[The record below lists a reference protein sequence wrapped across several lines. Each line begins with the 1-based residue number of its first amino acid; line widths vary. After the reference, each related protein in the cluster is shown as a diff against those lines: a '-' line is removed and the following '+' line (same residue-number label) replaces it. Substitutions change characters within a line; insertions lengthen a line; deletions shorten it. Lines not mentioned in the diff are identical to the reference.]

1 MGITYILTISRTP
14 KRSGYLISIA
24 VLILFM
30 FITGFTASVV
40 RAAIMGIIMIFAKVI
55 YRKPDTINS
64 IAVSLIIIL
73 IFNPFTINDV
83 GIQLSYLGTLGIVFL
98 NLPISKLLSKFIK
111 PKFAKILSITIS
123 AQIMVLPVT
132 ILNFNTI
139 SASFIIANITAV
151 PLAGLI
157 ILVGYVSIG
166 AAIIYMPFGKII
178 GKLLEIII
186 KALILIAKYSAKLP
200 LSSITVIT
208 PSIIFIIEYYML
220 IYCILKKKYVK
231 LITVIIILTILTSII
246 INIMPKPLTIH
257 LIDVGQRRLYS
268 NYYSIKQ
275 NHYN

>member
-1 MGITYILTISRTP
+1 
-14 KRSGYLISIA
+14 
-24 VLILFM
+24 M

-83 GIQLSYLGTLGIVFL
+83 GLQLSYLGTLGIVFL

>member
-40 RAAIMGIIMIFAKVI
+40 RAALMGIIMIFAKVI

-83 GIQLSYLGTLGIVFL
+83 GLQLSYLGTLGIVFL

-166 AAIIYMPFGKII
+166 TAIIYMPFGKII

-208 PSIIFIIEYYML
+208 PSIIFIIEYYVL
-220 IYCILKKKYVK
+220 IYSILKKRYVK
-231 LITVIIILTILTSII
+231 LITVIIILTIVTSII

>member
-1 MGITYILTISRTP
+1 MGITYILTVSKTP

-40 RAAIMGIIMIFAKVI
+40 RASIMGIIMIFAKII

-83 GIQLSYLGTLGIVFL
+83 GLQLSYLGTLGIIFL

-111 PKFAKILSITIS
+111 PKFANILSITIS

-166 AAIIYMPFGKII
+166 MAIIYMPFGKII
-178 GKLLEIII
+178 GKFLEIII
-186 KALILIAKYSAKLP
+186 KSLIFIAKYSAKLP

-208 PSIIFIIEYYML
+208 PSTIFIIEYYVL
-220 IYCILKKKYVK
+220 IYCILKKRYVK
-231 LITVIIILTILTSII
+231 LITAIIILTIATSVIV
-246 INIMPKPLTIH
+246 NIMPKPLTIH